1 MSRRTGIRWKAGE
14 KDELRKE
21 IRRYND
27 RRRRAI
33 KKNPDLINYLPTISY
48 KEVVGKITTRKDL
61 NRVLRELNQSRAK
74 NAFNVI
80 KVNNA
85 KTTKWQLRV
94 TKSRVRDINRQR
106 EKELKKSAPSTEKGT
121 MGTIERNNL
130 NPNPMPNPSSQ
141 KEWEKFVES
150 AEKQVWSQ
158 YFSQKGE
165 RYKNNYLELFKA
177 FYGNKYTSRLETII
191 ANLTAEEIVN
201 AMYYSPLLDI
211 QFIYPDSDNFE
222 MSENA
227 ELILETWRMYVS
239 TL

>member
-1 MSRRTGIRWKAGE
+1 MPRRTGIRWKAGE

-48 KEVVGKITTRKDL
+48 KETVGKITTRKDL
-61 NRVLRELNQSRAK
+61 NRVLRELSQSKAK
-74 NAFNVI
+74 NAFDVV

-85 KTTKWQLRV
+85 KTSKWQLRI
-94 TKSRVRDINRQR
+94 TKSRVRAINRQR
-106 EKELKKSAPSTEKGT
+106 EKELKKASPSTEKGT

-130 NPNPMPNPSSQ
+130 NPKHMPNPSSQ

-158 YFSQKGE
+158 YSSQKGE
-165 RYKNNYLELFKA
+165 RYKNNYIELFKA
-177 FYGNKYTSRLETII
+177 FYGNKYASRLETII
-191 ANLTAEEIVN
+191 AKLTADEIVN

-227 ELILETWRMYVS
+227 ELIIETWKMYVS